1 MPSLPIYTITE
12 EVVLQTVEVGFRLQP
27 NWQVSFTNPT
37 AGPWKA
43 IRFGDY
49 VGGTD
54 LKYAK
59 EEDRPDL
66 IVFNEK
72 YSLFLIL
79 EAKENILRLIAG
91 QGLNRSERYP
101 QLEKS
106 IAVFYKE
113 MNRIDSILQDP
124 NKAHLVFKNGL
135 RDYRIVTGYIYPEP
149 KSNSRDLDQ
158 KLIDL
163 HQKIA
168 LGINESRL
176 YPCLLMIVRQ
186 QGFDLIVD
194 TKVHGASMEVEQ
206 LLHEAL
212 RFPS

>member
-79 EAKENILRLIAG
+79 EAKENILRLI
-91 QGLNRSERYP
+91 
-101 QLEKS
+101 
-106 IAVFYKE
+106 V
-113 MNRIDSILQDP
+113 ILMSAFFQTS
-124 NKAHLVFKNGL
+124 L
-135 RDYRIVTGYIYPEP
+135 RDAFFCLFVSGFMNGYH
-149 KSNSRDLDQ
+149 S
-158 KLIDL
+158 
-163 HQKIA
+163 
-168 LGINESRL
+168 
-176 YPCLLMIVRQ
+176 
-186 QGFDLIVD
+186 
-194 TKVHGASMEVEQ
+194 T
-206 LLHEAL
+206 
-212 RFPS
+212 